1 MSLSNEKSTEVKNP
15 FSIKVEDLKLRGRN
29 RKFPRFEIACERRL
43 EEREIGNKRE
53 DWKRGLFLL
62 GIRERAKSKVKE
74 EAGNDEQ
81 ANHAAEWIEFLRE
94 NKAGATEEPYPKTR
108 VGSRLSISSRPN
120 RLGRGRRL

>member
-15 FSIKVEDLKLRGRN
+15 FSIKVDDLKLRGRN

-43 EEREIGNKRE
+43 EEIEIGNKRE
-53 DWKRGLFLL
+53 DWKR
-62 GIRERAKSKVKE
+62 AE

>member
-43 EEREIGNKRE
+43 ETREEGGLEKS
-53 DWKRGLFLL
+53 GLFLL
-62 GIRERAKSKVKE
+62 GIRERAKSKE

-94 NKAGATEEPYPKTR
+94 NKAGAAEEPYPKTR

>member
-1 MSLSNEKSTEVKNP
+1 MRDDWKQEGGLEKS
-15 FSIKVEDLKLRGRN
+15 
-29 RKFPRFEIACERRL
+29 
-43 EEREIGNKRE
+43 
-53 DWKRGLFLL
+53 GLFLL
-62 GIRERAKSKVKE
+62 GIRERAKSKE